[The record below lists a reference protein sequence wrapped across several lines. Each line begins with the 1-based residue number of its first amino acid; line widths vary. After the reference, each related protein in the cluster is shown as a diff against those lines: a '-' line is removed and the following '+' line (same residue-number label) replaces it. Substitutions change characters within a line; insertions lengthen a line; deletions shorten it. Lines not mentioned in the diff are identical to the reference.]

1 MKKYINLKL
10 PISVDF
16 NVKEYKKQVIMISD
30 QINDFGVGHGKLLGD
45 ALVNSMKPFIDL
57 QKVTNSFIEIRD
69 KLRNLQNK

>member
-1 MKKYINLKL
+1 
-10 PISVDF
+10 
-16 NVKEYKKQVIMISD
+16 MISD